1 MYKYRKKPI
10 VIEAWQFNIPST
22 KTMPWWLSSAIRD
35 GIVYHHQGGDPCMT
49 IKTLEGDLRADVND
63 FIIRGIKGK
72 LYPCKP
78 DIFNMTYDYL
88 KESAF
93 DYNI

>member
-10 VIEAWQFNIPST
+10 VIEAWKFTYPYNVPMPS
-22 KTMPWWLSSAIRD
+22 WLNDAIRD
-35 GIVYHHQGGDPCMT
+35 GIVYQHYGNDPCMT
-49 IKTLEGDLRADVND
+49 IKTLEGDLRSDIGD
-63 FIIRGIKGK
+63 FIIRGVKGE